1 MLSASFPFNMFVTTD
16 IPISSFIP
24 GPITNYVVQL
34 VAYNRAGQSEPIL
47 QQVFTTQETVEE
59 DTHLLMPPLEI
70 KAMVCTV
77 HEFEI
82 ADVKETFIS
91 EVGPSTLLQIK
102 PQNYSGNGSHY
113 NIRVNVMKNC
123 LQL

>member
-1 MLSASFPFNMFVTTD
+1 MLSASIPFDMFVTTAL
-16 IPISSFIP
+16 PISSFVS

-70 KAMVCTV
+70 KAMVCMCTY
-77 HEFEI
+77 
-82 ADVKETFIS
+82 DNLS
-91 EVGPSTLLQIK
+91 LLMLKKLSFQRSDLAR
-102 PQNYSGNGSHY
+102 YY
-113 NIRVNVMKNC
+113 
-123 LQL
+123 

>member
-1 MLSASFPFNMFVTTD
+1 MVYHKLSPPFV
-16 IPISSFIP
+16 S

-70 KAMVCTV
+70 KAMVCMCTCV
-77 HEFEI
+77 NEC
-82 ADVKETFIS
+82 
-91 EVGPSTLLQIK
+91 LLMLK
-102 PQNYSGNGSHY
+102 KLSFRRSDLARYY
-113 NIRVNVMKNC
+113 K
-123 LQL
+123 

>member
-1 MLSASFPFNMFVTTD
+1 MQLSLT
-16 IPISSFIP
+16 SFIP

-70 KAMVCTV
+70 KAMVSTV
-77 HEFEI
+77 YESVF
-82 ADVKETFIS
+82 ADVPSNRLAKVTFIS

-102 PQNYSGNGSHY
+102 
-113 NIRVNVMKNC
+113 
-123 LQL
+123 LQ